1 MRVVATFI
9 RSRYC
14 GRVVLV
20 MHESHGLLTG
30 KTVLVTAA
38 AGTGIG
44 FATAKRCVE
53 EGARVAIS
61 DRHERRLGEAA
72 EALAEVAARA
82 GVVQTGLS
90 ALVAEQGWGGSDAG
104 GAGAGGAGA
113 EWKPVAVPCDV
124 TSEADVQRMIDVTVE
139 ELGHIDVL
147 VNNAGLG
154 GDTQLADM
162 TDEQWFRVLDVTLN
176 GTFRCTRAAL
186 RHMLPRGSGVI
197 VNNSSVI
204 GWRAQAGQAHYAAAK
219 AGVMALTRC
228 AAIEAAPQG
237 VRVNAVAPSIAMH
250 EHLAKVS
257 SDELLATL
265 AAREAFGRAA
275 EPWEVA
281 DVIVFLASDYSS
293 YMTGEVVSVSSQ
305 RA

>member
-1 MRVVATFI
+1 V
-9 RSRYC
+9 
-14 GRVVLV
+14 
-20 MHESHGLLTG
+20 HDSHGLLTG

-44 FATAKRCVE
+44 FATARRCVE
-53 EGARVAIS
+53 EGARVALS
-61 DRHERRLGEAA
+61 DKHERRLGEAA
-72 EALAEVAARA
+72 AALAEVAT
-82 GVVQTGLS
+82 Q
-90 ALVAEQGWGGSDAG
+90 AG
-104 GAGAGGAGA
+104 GTVG
-113 EWKPVAVPCDV
+113 EKPLAVAC
-124 TSEADVQRMIDVTVE
+124 DVTVE
-139 ELGHIDVL
+139 DDVRRLFDAVTAEYGRIDVV

-154 GDTQLADM
+154 GDTRLAEM

-186 RHMLPRGSGVI
+186 RHMLPRGNGVI
-197 VNNSSVI
+197 VNNASVV

-228 AAIEAAPQG
+228 VAIEAASHG

-257 SDELLATL
+257 SQEKLAELS
-265 AAREAFGRAA
+265 AREAFGRAA